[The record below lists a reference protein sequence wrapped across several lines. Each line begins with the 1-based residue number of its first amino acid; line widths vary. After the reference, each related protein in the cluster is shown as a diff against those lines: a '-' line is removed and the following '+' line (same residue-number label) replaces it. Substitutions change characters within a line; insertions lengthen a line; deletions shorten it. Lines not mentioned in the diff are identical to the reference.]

1 MLGTLEE
8 EVGHLEED
16 PKKELEELVEEV
28 VEEPL
33 LLLLLQLEDEVK
45 NITENLFKIDVIIN
59 I

>member
-45 NITENLFKIDVIIN
+45 NITENLFKIHVIIN

>member
-1 MLGTLEE
+1 MIGTLEGE
-8 EVGHLEED
+8 EGHLEED

-28 VEEPL
+28 VVEPL

-45 NITENLFKIDVIIN
+45 NITENLFKIHVIIN

>member
-8 EVGHLEED
+8 EEGHLEED

-33 LLLLLQLEDEVK
+33 LHLLLQLEDEVK

>member
-8 EVGHLEED
+8 EVGHLGED

-33 LLLLLQLEDEVK
+33 LLLLRQLEDEVK